1 MLAQAGRTVQGDEL
15 MPDEVRYHRRNLQDE
30 DSKLVRALRYQAQRL
45 NTKSLA
51 GRSKT
56 VEDVQAV
63 VNRMAEDIENE
74 IRRIQDEKR
83 GKR

>member
-1 MLAQAGRTVQGDEL
+1 
-15 MPDEVRYHRRNLQDE
+15 MPDEVRYHRSNLRDE
-30 DSKLVRALRYQAQRL
+30 GSKLVRALRDKAQRL

-51 GRSKT
+51 GRIKT

-74 IRRIQDEKR
+74 IRRTQDEKR
-83 GKR
+83 GKK